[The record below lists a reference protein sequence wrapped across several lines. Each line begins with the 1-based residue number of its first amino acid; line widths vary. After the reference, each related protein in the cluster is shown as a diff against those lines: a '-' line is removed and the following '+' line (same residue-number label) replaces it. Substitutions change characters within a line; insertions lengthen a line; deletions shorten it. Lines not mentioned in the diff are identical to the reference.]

1 MLTKRILGF
10 TAAAVLAAT
19 ATIWAGSLSP
29 AAAQGRCEQLWY
41 ERNEIYARNGY
52 CFRTARARSV
62 FGPGCFPPYGRLSG
76 YESQRVNQIQ
86 REEGMLGCPR

>member
-1 MLTKRILGF
+1 MKMRLLTLSMIAALGVG
-10 TAAAVLAAT
+10 TLVAT
-19 ATIWAGSLSP
+19 PTP
-29 AAAQGRCEQLWY
+29 VAAQGRGCYALWY

-76 YESQRVNQIQ
+76 WEAQRV
-86 REEGMLGCPR
+86 RELQYEEDMRGCPR

>member
-1 MLTKRILGF
+1 MSKRLMTLTLFGAI
-10 TAAAVLAAT
+10 V
-19 ATIWAGSLSP
+19 AGGLLVAP
-29 AAAQGRCEQLWY
+29 APVQAQGRGCYELWY

-76 YESQRVNQIQ
+76 WEAQRV
-86 REEGMLGCPR
+86 RELQYEEDMRGCPR

>member
-1 MLTKRILGF
+1 MKKRLLGIAMLGVLGAGALM
-10 TAAAVLAAT
+10 TA
-19 ATIWAGSLSP
+19 P
-29 AAAQGRCEQLWY
+29 APVQAQGRGCYELWY

-76 YESQRVNQIQ
+76 WEARRVQEIQ
-86 REEGMLGCPR
+86 YQEDMRGCPR

>member
-1 MLTKRILGF
+1 MSKRLISLVALG
-10 TAAAVLAAT
+10 AVV
-19 ATIWAGSLSP
+19 AGGLMVTP
-29 AAAQGRCEQLWY
+29 APAQAQGRSCYALWH

-76 YESQRVNQIQ
+76 WEARRVRDLQ
-86 REEGMLGCPR
+86 EEEDMRGCPR